1 MIKLYENS
9 IFHYFFID
17 LNAPTS
23 KIQISLSMSPNYMT
37 QILLKSTYDGLSND
51 ILIIFFE
58 RMIRNISLVEDGM
71 LIIIQSIMIPFSTLC
86 ADQIDFQG
94 FKGCFQIHLSC

>member
-1 MIKLYENS
+1 MKIPY
-9 IFHYFFID
+9 FID

-23 KIQISLSMSPNYMT
+23 KIQISLSLSPNFMT
-37 QILLKSTYDGLSND
+37 QILSKSTCDNLSND
-51 ILIIFFE
+51 IMIIFFE
-58 RMIRNISLVEDGM
+58 RMVRNNSLVKDGI
-71 LIIIQSIMIPFSTLC
+71 LIIIQSIMIPFLTLC